1 MDTEKLSGGKE
12 LNDKEYLTHGHRG
25 QWGSLQGSLQ
35 SKQEWGQPLLR
46 QSLECNATTKT
57 DIEQSLLQFAWP

>member
-35 SKQEWGQPLLR
+35 SKQE
-46 QSLECNATTKT
+46 
-57 DIEQSLLQFAWP
+57 